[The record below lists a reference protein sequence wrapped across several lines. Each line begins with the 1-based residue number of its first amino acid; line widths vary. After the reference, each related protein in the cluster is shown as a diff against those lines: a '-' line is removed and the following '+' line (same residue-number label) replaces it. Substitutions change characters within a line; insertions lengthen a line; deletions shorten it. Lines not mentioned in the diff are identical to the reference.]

1 MKRFIV
7 FWSLISLFGM
17 LFFSVASAN
26 QDIELQT
33 ETKSSLQL
41 TIKEAA
47 AKALLH
53 NPTLS
58 AFSLDKRVKE
68 AQTLQAGL
76 RPNPHLEIEVDDA
89 AGSGEFTGFDHSE
102 ITVQLGQLIELGG
115 KRAARVNA
123 SRITE
128 KLADWDY
135 NGKRLDV
142 LTEVNKAFIEVLKAQ
157 HKVSLSED
165 LIKLGKQF
173 YDAVSERVKTGKVAP
188 IQKIKAGVV
197 LSTFKLET
205 KKTKMMLEQYRRKLS
220 STWGSTEP
228 DFLSVVGNLF
238 EVSPV
243 PPIEMLNQKI
253 PETPYLKRW
262 KTVEDKRKAILEVEQ
277 AKRTP
282 DITIK
287 GGYRRLEQ
295 TNDNAITFG
304 VSVPLKFFNRNQGAI
319 SEAQNNLAKTKEE
332 RRAAEIILKKNF
344 LEAHQSLVFAHSQ
357 ASILHSETIP
367 AAQKSFDGINEG
379 YRFGKFGFLDVLD
392 SQRTLFQT
400 KKQYLDA
407 LADYHIALIEV
418 NRMTNGL
425 IYADIISE
433 KSATEKKSK

>member
-1 MKRFIV
+1 
-7 FWSLISLFGM
+7 
-17 LFFSVASAN
+17 
-26 QDIELQT
+26 
-33 ETKSSLQL
+33 
-41 TIKEAA
+41 
-47 AKALLH
+47 
-53 NPTLS
+53 
-58 AFSLDKRVKE
+58 
-68 AQTLQAGL
+68 
-76 RPNPHLEIEVDDA
+76 
-89 AGSGEFTGFDHSE
+89 
-102 ITVQLGQLIELGG
+102 
-115 KRAARVNA
+115 
-123 SRITE
+123 
-128 KLADWDY
+128 
-135 NGKRLDV
+135 V
-142 LTEVNKAFIEVLKAQ
+142 LTEVNKTFIEVLKAQ

-165 LIKLGKQF
+165 LIKLGNQF
-173 YDAVSERVKTGKVAP
+173 YDAVSARVNTGKVAP

-205 KKTKMMLEQYRRKLS
+205 KKTKLMLEKYRRKLS
-220 STWGSTEP
+220 STWGNTNP
-228 DFLSVVGNLF
+228 DFALVVGNLF

-243 PPIEMLNQKI
+243 PPLKTLNQKI
-253 PETPYLKRW
+253 SETPYVQRW
-262 KTVEDKRKAILEVEQ
+262 KTVEDRRKAILEVEQ

-357 ASILHSETIP
+357 ASTLHSETIP

>member
-1 MKRFIV
+1 MKRFII
-7 FWSLISLFGM
+7 FWSVVSLFGM
-17 LFFSVASAN
+17 LFSSLASAN
-26 QDIELQT
+26 QDTEVQT

-123 SRITE
+123 SRVLE

-142 LTEVNKAFIEVLKAQ
+142 LAEVNKTFIEVLKAQ

-165 LIKLGKQF
+165 LIKLGNQF
-173 YDAVSERVKTGKVAP
+173 YNTVSERVRTGKVAP
-188 IQKIKAGVV
+188 IQKVKAGVV

-205 KKTKMMLEQYRRKLS
+205 QKTKLLLEQYRRRLS
-220 STWGSTEP
+220 STWGITEP
-228 DFLSVVGNLF
+228 DFVSVVGNLF

-243 PPIEMLNQKI
+243 PPLETLKQKI
-253 PETPYLKRW
+253 SETPYVQRW

-304 VSVPLKFFNRNQGAI
+304 ISVPLKFFNRNQGAI

-332 RRAAEIILKKNF
+332 RRAAEIIANKNF
-344 LEAHQSLVFAHSQ
+344 LEAYQALVFAHSQ
-357 ASILHSETIP
+357 ASTLHSETIP

-379 YRFGKFGFLDVLD
+379 YRFGKFSFLDVLD
-392 SQRTLFQT
+392 TQKILFQT
-400 KKQYLDA
+400 KEQYLDG
-407 LADYHIALIEV
+407 LADYHIALAEV
-418 NRMTNGL
+418 NRMTSGL
-425 IYADIISE
+425 IYADISSE
-433 KSATEKKSK
+433 NSAMEKKSK